1 MWNYPLQT
9 QGVGIK
15 ITPYLYFNLKNM
27 HAKDIYHDNVKIAN
41 MDKLTQYR
49 NYVQQL
55 INEYAK
61 YRPSYGD
68 IEVETIFDTQHDH
81 YQLIYIGWN
90 DEQRVHGCSLHID
103 IKNGK
108 IWLQHNGTE
117 NHIAQELVALGV
129 PKEDIVLGFQAQH
142 KRQFTGFATM

>member
-1 MWNYPLQT
+1 
-9 QGVGIK
+9 
-15 ITPYLYFNLKNM
+15 
-27 HAKDIYHDNVKIAN
+27 

-61 YRPSYGD
+61 YRPAYGD
-68 IEVETIFDTQHDH
+68 IEVETIFDTQRDH
-81 YQLIYIGWN
+81 YQLINIGWN
-90 DEQRVHGCSLHID
+90 DEQRVHGCALHID

-117 NHIAQELVALGV
+117 NHIAQELVAKGV
-129 PKEDIVLGFQAQH
+129 PKEDIVLGFQAPH
-142 KRQFTGFATM
+142 KRQFTEFAVI